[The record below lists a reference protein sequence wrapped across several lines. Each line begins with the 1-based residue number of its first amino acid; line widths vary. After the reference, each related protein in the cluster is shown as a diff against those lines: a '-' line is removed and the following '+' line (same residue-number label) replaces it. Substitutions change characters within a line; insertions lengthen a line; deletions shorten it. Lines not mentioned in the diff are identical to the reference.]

1 LTRIEA
7 AIVCFA
13 ARNRGRKPYLCGGG
27 TEDLDAQESKQSR
40 LEEHDGQR
48 RGGITEERENK
59 KLLLRCETE
68 EGKGREEEEEAEVPK
83 KRW

>member
-1 LTRIEA
+1 M
-7 AIVCFA
+7 
-13 ARNRGRKPYLCGGG
+13 
-27 TEDLDAQESKQSR
+27 DAQESKQSR